1 MRKNDIVTLR
11 AEDCTA
17 EGSAVCKN
25 DGLVVFV
32 PGGLKGELLSVK
44 ILKVKRNCAYGKI
57 EQILESSPYRITPS
71 CPVSLKCGGCIFG
84 HLDYNAELAQKH
96 QIVTDAFSHIAKLN
110 VPVNQ
115 ILSGADCRYRNKAQY
130 PVDINGNIGFFARH
144 SHRIVPCDD
153 CRLQPEIFMAAL
165 HIIKQWMQQN
175 NIKGYDEAS
184 NTGTVRHIYLRYAES
199 TGQLMVT
206 MVINA
211 KALPASHSLIKAL
224 KTALPDNF
232 YTLVININQKDTNV
246 ILSDKCKTLYGSG
259 YITDIICGIKIRI
272 SPLSFYQVNRDMAQ
286 MLYQKACELA
296 QPKNKILLDLY
307 CGAGAIGLSMA
318 RKAKEVIG
326 VEIIPQA
333 VRDAQF
339 NAKENNIENA
349 RFICADAA
357 DAARQLNDEGIKP
370 DVVILDPP
378 RKGCSEQVIETVARG
393 FAPDRVV
400 YISCDPATLA
410 RDCARFAALG
420 YKTLSA
426 TPADLFPRTAHVE
439 SVALLVRADSSI

>member
-1 MRKNDIVTLR
+1 MRKNDVITLR

-17 EGSAVCKN
+17 EGSAVCKHE
-25 DGLVVFV
+25 GLVVFV

-57 EQILESSPYRITPS
+57 EQILEGSPNRITPA
-71 CPVSLKCGGCIFG
+71 CPVALKCGGCIFG
-84 HLDYNAELAQKH
+84 HLDYSAELAQKR
-96 QIVTDAFSHIAKLN
+96 QIVSDAFAHIAKLP
-110 VPVNQ
+110 VPVNE
-115 ILSGADCRYRNKAQY
+115 ILSGKESHYRNKAQY
-130 PVDINGNIGFFARH
+130 PVDINGNVGFFARH

-153 CRLQPEIFMAAL
+153 CHLQPDIFKSAL

-175 NIKGYDEAS
+175 GILGYDEAT

-211 KALPASHSLIKAL
+211 KTLPASEALICAL
-224 KTALPDNF
+224 KAALPNNF
-232 YTLVININQKDTNV
+232 YTLVININQRNTNV

-286 MLYQKACELA
+286 RLYEKAYELA
-296 QPKNKILLDLY
+296 EPKGKILLDLY

-318 RKAKEVIG
+318 KDAKEVIG

-333 VRDAQF
+333 VLDAEF
-339 NAKENNIENA
+339 NASQNGIENA

-357 DAARQLNDEGIKP
+357 DAAKQLHNEGIKP

-378 RKGCSEQVIETVARG
+378 RKGCSQEVINTVAHG
-393 FAPDRVV
+393 FAPERVV

-439 SVALLVRADSSI
+439 TVALLQRGN

>member
-32 PGGLKGELLSVK
+32 PGGLKGELLNVK

-439 SVALLVRADSSI
+439 TVALLQKGD

>member
-1 MRKNDIVTLR
+1 MRKNDVITLR

-17 EGSAVCKN
+17 EGSAVCKHE
-25 DGLVVFV
+25 GLVVFV
-32 PGGLKGELLSVK
+32 PGGLTGELLNVK

-57 EQILESSPYRITPS
+57 EQILEGSPNRIMPA

-84 HLDYNAELAQKH
+84 HLDYTAELAQKH
-96 QIVTDAFSHIAKLN
+96 RIVADAFSHIAKLD
-110 VPVNQ
+110 VPVNE
-115 ILSGADCRYRNKAQY
+115 ILSGPDCRYRNKAQY
-130 PVDINGNIGFFARH
+130 PVDINGNVGFFARH

-153 CRLQPEIFMAAL
+153 CHLQPEIFKGAL
-165 HIIKQWMQQN
+165 HIIKQWMKQN
-175 NIKGYDEAS
+175 NIQGYDETT
-184 NTGTVRHIYLRYAES
+184 NTGTVRHIYLRLAQS

-211 KALPASHSLIKAL
+211 KALPTSNSLIEAL

-232 YTLVININQKDTNV
+232 YTLVVNINQKDTNV

-259 YITDIICGIKIRI
+259 YITDVICGIKIRI
-272 SPLSFYQVNRDMAQ
+272 SPLSFYQVNRNMAQ
-286 MLYQKACELA
+286 KLYQKASELA
-296 QPKNKILLDLY
+296 QPKDKILLDLY

-318 RKAKEVIG
+318 KDAKEVIG

-357 DAARQLNDEGIKP
+357 DAAKQLNDEGIKP

-378 RKGCSEQVIETVARG
+378 RKGCNEQVIQTVAKG

-410 RDCARFAALG
+410 RDCARFADLG

-439 SVALLVRADSSI
+439 TVALLQKGD

>member
-1 MRKNDIVTLR
+1 MQKNEIITIR

-17 EGSAVCKN
+17 EGSAVCKQ
-25 DGLVVFV
+25 DGLVIFV

-57 EQILESSPYRITPS
+57 EQIIESSPDRITPA

-84 HLDYNAELAQKH
+84 HLDYNTELAQK
-96 QIVTDAFSHIAKLN
+96 QRIVADAFTHIAKLD
-110 VPVNQ
+110 VPVNE
-115 ILSGADCRYRNKAQY
+115 ILSGENSRYRNKAQY
-130 PVDINGNIGFFARH
+130 PVDINGDVGFFARH

-153 CRLQPEIFMAAL
+153 CNLQPEIFKIAL
-165 HIIKQWMQQN
+165 DIIKQWMQQN
-175 NIKGYDEAS
+175 NITGYDETA
-184 NTGTVRHIYLRYAES
+184 NKGTIRHIYLRLAEG
-199 TGQLMVT
+199 TNQLMVT

-211 KALPASHSLIKAL
+211 KALPSSDLLIEAL
-224 KTALPDNF
+224 KTALPDSF
-232 YTLVININQKDTNV
+232 YTLVININQNVTNV

-272 SPLSFYQVNRDMAQ
+272 SCLSFYQVNRDMAQ
-286 MLYQKACELA
+286 KLYQKVAELA
-296 QPKNKILLDLY
+296 QPKDKILLDLY
-307 CGAGAIGLSMA
+307 CGAGAIGLSMS
-318 RKAKEVIG
+318 KDAKKIIG

-339 NAKENNIENA
+339 NAKQNGIENA

-357 DAARQLNDEGIKP
+357 DAAKQLKEEGIKP

-378 RKGCSEQVIETVARG
+378 RKGCCEQVIEAVARG
-393 FAPDRVV
+393 FAPDRIV

-420 YKTLSA
+420 YKTTNA

-439 SVALLVRADSSI
+439 TVALLSKL